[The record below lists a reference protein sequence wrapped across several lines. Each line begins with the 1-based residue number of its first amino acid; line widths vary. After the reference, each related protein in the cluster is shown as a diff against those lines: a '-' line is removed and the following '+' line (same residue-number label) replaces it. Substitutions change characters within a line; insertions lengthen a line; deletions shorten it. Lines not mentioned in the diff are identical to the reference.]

1 MYVTWELILSTCAGF
16 SAICLSIGYLIK
28 IYKGLKKPSETMKG
42 NIKNNKTEIDSNK
55 SEIEDLKDEISEIK
69 KTLEYLENA
78 INLTIRTQ
86 FTVLGELAVNNDEWK
101 ASGHCK
107 EAQDEIQKFLTP
119 VK

>member
-1 MYVTWELILSTCAGF
+1 MYVTWQLIISICVGF
-16 SAICLSIGYLIK
+16 SSICLSVGYLIK
-28 IYKGLKKPSETMKG
+28 IYKGMMKPKEEIKG
-42 NIKNNKTEIDSNK
+42 NSKTNKTEIATNRT
-55 SEIEDLKDEISEIK
+55 EIEDLKEEIAEIK

-86 FTVLGELAVNNDEWK
+86 FTVLGELAVNND